1 MRGQCAA
8 RFRDSSDRVIRSLTI
23 RNLQQEPPRLGT
35 RLKKKRKARF
45 FWFAHAQALSK
56 SSMVCGSR
64 ALQSTPPRALGVPL
78 AKANGPLRPAP
89 APRQVAV
96 PESRCGATRGLS
108 PHRVRWRFWRIIFYH
123 ARHRLRGGEGDKGV
137 RPTLGSKRRMAL
149 CPLFYIRSRIDSTE
163 RRSPRWGWL
172 GFLCPTYYSFRV
184 HAFEGGPHEGALS
197 YVLRPSSRISYHA
210 EP

>member
-1 MRGQCAA
+1 MASARRGNPFFNNSEFTAGTAA
-8 RFRDSSDRVIRSLTI
+8 
-23 RNLQQEPPRLGT
+23 
-35 RLKKKRKARF
+35 
-45 FWFAHAQALSK
+45 
-56 SSMVCGSR
+56 SR
-64 ALQSTPPRALGVPL
+64 YAVEKETQGAFLLVRPRAGSEQEQHGVWL
-78 AKANGPLRPAP
+78 ARPA
-89 APRQVAV
+89 VN
-96 PESRCGATRGLS
+96 SATRPRRS
-108 PHRVRWRFWRIIFYH
+108 PREGERPSEAC
-123 ARHRLRGGEGDKGV
+123 ARAAPGGRPRESARSDPRSQPTPGAVALLANHLLPRKTPVGGGEGDKGV